1 MNDAICPACAGDN
14 LTDYPV
20 CDGCATVHH
29 FPYRA
34 TCLHC
39 IRQHDARTLA
49 AARKQ
54 QREQI
59 TALLTEL
66 VAAGVDDPR
75 KDATGELRALRGAL
89 ARVRLH
95 SLAERAAALLA
106 KIEGGEA

>member
-1 MNDAICPACAGDN
+1 MSDATCPRCGADN

-20 CDGCATVHH
+20 CDTCATVAH
-29 FPYRA
+29 FTHRER
-34 TCLHC
+34 CLHC

-49 AARKQ
+49 ATRKQ
-54 QREQI
+54 QREEI

-66 VAAGVDDPR
+66 VAAGADDPL
-75 KDATGELRALRGAL
+75 KDATGELRSLRGAL

-106 KIEGGEA
+106 EIEGGTK